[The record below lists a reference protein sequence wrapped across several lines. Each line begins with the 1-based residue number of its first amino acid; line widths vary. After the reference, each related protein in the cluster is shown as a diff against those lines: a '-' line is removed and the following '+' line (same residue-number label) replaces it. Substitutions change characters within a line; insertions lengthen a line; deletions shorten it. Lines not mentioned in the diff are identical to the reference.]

1 MKKNKALDIGK
12 RRKHLSFK
20 HKVLT
25 AAFLGMFFLGGCE
38 SAELEQRSFPLAVG
52 IDLQETV
59 EGNEREAR
67 ERNLVVSFDFPDL
80 AQISEKGKT
89 TDTPMAM
96 SLEGMDMYH
105 IDKSYENNTNRILD
119 YNHIKAVVLGKNL
132 ISDARRL
139 RSLLLAWEQQEA
151 AARNISLFV
160 GGSSAAEILTLTQET
175 EGSMGTY
182 LEEMLESQK
191 DFRQKKIAT
200 IGSLINQWHNQ
211 DELLLIP
218 VLTERGSRPAITGY
232 AAVENF
238 DYCGILTVEEAMETF
253 LCQNLLE
260 SFLCEP
266 EWDEAAEISNI
277 QTVLSVDEAEG
288 TPVVTVSIKGQGRMK
303 TGQINSVG
311 QQYQVA
317 QRMEKHITANLQ
329 ETAARLREE
338 YGVDITNSYVSLGGL
353 TRGLYWKYQNRPQEY
368 NKRVEHVFEVD
379 IEILDW

>member
-1 MKKNKALDIGK
+1 MKKNKVLGVGK
-12 RRKHLSFK
+12 RRKHLSLK
-20 HKVLT
+20 CGVLA
-25 AAFLGMFFLGGCE
+25 AAFLGIFFLGGCE

-52 IDLQETV
+52 IDLQETPA
-59 EGNEREAR
+59 GNDKEAA

-89 TDTPMAM
+89 TDTPMGM

-105 IDKSYENNTNRILD
+105 VDKSYENNTNRILD

-132 ISDARRL
+132 ILDSRRL

-160 GGSSAAEILTLTQET
+160 ASSSAAKILTLTQET
-175 EGSMGTY
+175 QGSMGTY

-218 VLTERGSRPAITGY
+218 VLTEQGNRPTITGY
-232 AAVENF
+232 AAIENF
-238 DYCGILTVEEAMETF
+238 DYCGILTVEEAMEAF

-266 EWDEAAEISNI
+266 QWDEAAEISNI

-303 TGQINSVG
+303 TGRINSVG

-317 QRMEKHITANLQ
+317 QRMEKHIMADLQ
-329 ETAARLREE
+329 ETAAKLREE

-353 TRGLYWKYQNRPQEY
+353 NRGLYWKYQNRPQEY
-368 NKRVEHVFEVD
+368 NKSVEHVFEVD